1 VRPRPVTA
9 TSVPGLLALFQNEWD
24 ALMLET
30 HTLKEHLAA
39 TRTELANA
47 LYQHDAACRVIA
59 RLARERDSALSQ
71 LSALQSSFAQRAV
84 AEAAEAEATAAATGA
99 MEVVCDQVRRL
110 DRQIS
115 YGGSV
120 HVQEMGYLARSFM
133 NSAEGKAIAA
143 ECEARVVESGGVVDK
158 DRKMDKHI
166 RRYATGF
173 PHQFRIVSQ
182 RVFVAVIRNPAT
194 SVFQVLSFVASA
206 VLLGAFFQGRLN
218 GGPTAMQAHIG
229 AMFMVAY
236 MIIFS
241 AITSLELF
249 IEERA
254 LFVHEKTSGFYRTSA
269 YFLAKIA
276 CEILPTR
283 MIPTLFYALIT
294 AFMAGLRT
302 DFYHLAMYWLTLTV
316 TSITSTSLCLLVSCA
331 TSVYSAAFL
340 GCGAF
345 YIIFM
350 LASGFVLQ
358 ADEIPSY
365 LAPFKYLSFYR
376 YCLQNLL
383 ALDLKGRTFDCP
395 TPEQLMADPTLVSIC
410 LPSGDMY
417 LQSQGI
423 DPDNLWRNIGILAA
437 MAPVY
442 LLIAYLF
449 LRALKKTT

>member
-1 VRPRPVTA
+1 
-9 TSVPGLLALFQNEWD
+9 
-24 ALMLET
+24 
-30 HTLKEHLAA
+30 H
-39 TRTELANA
+39 
-47 LYQHDAACRVIA
+47 
-59 RLARERDSALSQ
+59 
-71 LSALQSSFAQRAV
+71 
-84 AEAAEAEATAAATGA
+84 
-99 MEVVCDQVRRL
+99 VCDQVRRL